1 MVDAADTAIL
11 DVVRADGRA
20 TVAQIAT
27 AVSLSPAAVSR
38 RLARL
43 ESTGVIKGYA
53 AIIDD
58 AKAGGLEAFI
68 EVRLMGAVDSDQ
80 VSELALGIPQII
92 EFNNVAGDPDLL
104 MRLRVHD
111 REELGRVVNVLRRSG
126 KVAGTKTLIV
136 LDSWSRAWRG

>member
-1 MVDAADTAIL
+1 M
-11 DVVRADGRA
+11 
-20 TVAQIAT
+20 
-27 AVSLSPAAVSR
+27 SR